1 MSGAALANWIGTPGP
16 RPWPKAIML
25 GFGLLA
31 VPLVWWSL
39 LYPSPFR
46 LARLEGAPPSPALLI
61 GGVLVL
67 APLIETA
74 VLAVLHW
81 LVARRL
87 GLGLPVFAIIAVIAA
102 VLAHVPLSIERSPV
116 IAALFLVFSWQ
127 YSTWFEASGRAGL
140 AFGATA
146 LTHAAYNLGSLL
158 LSPVWAVLL
167 KA

>member
-1 MSGAALANWIGTPGP
+1 
-16 RPWPKAIML
+16 ML
-25 GFGLLA
+25 GFCLLA
-31 VPLVWWSL
+31 VPLLWWSV

-46 LARLEGAPPSPALLI
+46 LARPEGAPPSPVLLVI
-61 GGVLVL
+61 GVLVL

-74 VLAVLHW
+74 ALAALHW
-81 LVARRL
+81 LVVRRL
-87 GLGLPVFAIIAVIAA
+87 GLGLPAFTIIAVIAA
-102 VLAHVPLSIERSPV
+102 ILAHVPLSIERSPV
-116 IAALFLVFSWQ
+116 IAVLFLVFSWQ
-127 YSTWFEASGRAGL
+127 YSAWSEASGRAGL

>member
-16 RPWPKAIML
+16 RPWPKAVML
-25 GFGLLA
+25 GVGLLA
-31 VPLVWWSL
+31 VPLVWWSF

-46 LARLEGAPPSPALLI
+46 LARPEAAPPSPALLI

-67 APLIETA
+67 APLVETA
-74 VLAVLHW
+74 ALAALHW

-87 GLGLPVFAIIAVIAA
+87 GLGLPVFAVVAVVAA

-116 IAALFLVFSWQ
+116 IAVLFLAFSWQ
-127 YSTWFEASGRAGL
+127 YSTWCEASGRAGL